1 VVPLTPGTVF
11 WNSLQQDL
19 AFAFRS
25 LRKRPAFSA
34 IVVVTLGVGIGVVT
48 AMFAVAHGILLRP
61 LPITDQDRVV
71 LVRKEAPRDRS
82 LRPFPVADLAALR
95 ERTRTFASVAGVQYD
110 GAFPAVA
117 QLGDRAI
124 TVVGTLVSGELFRVL
139 GVRPAAGRTLLPTD
153 AAPDAQRVV
162 LISHGLWQR
171 QFGGDASVIGRT
183 LHIQSPYTIVG
194 VAPRGFDY
202 PKGVE
207 VWVPLR
213 LVPEV
218 VNSREFAPFS
228 IIGRLRPGATVEQ
241 SQREVAAFVRER
253 EAVYLPGESHGQR
266 AVVMPFADAIV
277 GEVRSAILILS
288 AAVGLVLV
296 IVVVNVANLL
306 LIRGAARSRELAV
319 RTALGAGRGR
329 IARQL
334 CTETAVL
341 AAAGSLIGV
350 LLARWAV
357 RGLAA
362 MAPPELPRL
371 GDVVIDV
378 RILAFAVAATAAT
391 ALACGLAPALWT
403 ARTDLQAA
411 LRGGARAGWDSRGTQ
426 LVKQSLIVA
435 QVALACIVAAG
446 AGLLTKSLARLQ
458 QVEMGFVASRITLVK
473 VALPHATYAERARR
487 MEFFDRVSARVG
499 ATPGV
504 QAATPV
510 ILAPFSGLG
519 GWDATYTVE
528 GQGPR
533 EAAENSTLNLEAVAP
548 NYFDVLGIAIVR
560 GRAFTPQ
567 DREGAVRVAV
577 VSEALARRAWPGR
590 DPLGKRLKFGAYS
603 SPRPWL
609 TVVGVVRETRYR
621 ELASAPPSIY
631 VPFRQA
637 ENPGLL
643 PNYVAVRSTADAGV
657 VLRAVRQAAN
667 ELDATVPV
675 LDAEPVHQLLAGPL
689 ARPRFNA
696 LLLVGLSAIALVLAA
711 VGLYGV
717 IASFVGQRTHEI
729 GVRMALGA
737 QAGHVRRLVFGKGM
751 LLTGIGATVGSI
763 GALAATRALSSLLY
777 DVRPSDPATLV
788 GAAALLLAIAAVACY
803 APARQA
809 SRVDPLVALRAD

>member
-1 VVPLTPGTVF
+1 MTRGAAF
-11 WNSLQQDL
+11 GDSLRQDL

-25 LRKRPAFSA
+25 LRKRPAFGA
-34 IVVVTLGVGIGVVT
+34 LVVVTLGVGIGVVT

-61 LPITDQDRVV
+61 LPITDQDDVV

-95 ERTRTFASVAGVQYD
+95 ERSRTFVSVAGVQYD

-117 QLGDRAI
+117 QLGDHAI
-124 TVVGTLVSGELFRVL
+124 SVVGTLVSGEFFRVL
-139 GVRPAAGRTLLPTD
+139 GVRPAVGRTLLPAD
-153 AAPDAQRVV
+153 AMPEAQSVAV
-162 LISHGLWQR
+162 ISYGLWQR
-171 QFGGDASVIGRT
+171 QFGGDTSVIGRT
-183 LHIQSPYTIVG
+183 LLIQSPYTIVG
-194 VAPRGFDY
+194 VAPRGFEY
-202 PKGVE
+202 PKAVE
-207 VWVPLR
+207 VWVPLP

-253 EAVYLPGESHGQR
+253 EAVYLPGESRGQR
-266 AVVMPFADAIV
+266 AVAMPFKDAVV
-277 GEVRSAILILS
+277 GEVRPAILILS

-296 IVVVNVANLL
+296 IAIVNVANLL

-334 CTETAVL
+334 FTETSLL
-341 AAAGSLIGV
+341 AAAGSLVGI
-350 LLARWAV
+350 LLAWWAV
-357 RGLAA
+357 RGLGAI
-362 MAPPELPRL
+362 APPELPRL
-371 GDVVIDV
+371 GEVEIDAGV
-378 RILAFAVAATAAT
+378 LAFAVAATATT

-403 ARTDLQAA
+403 ARADVHVT

-426 LVKQSLIVA
+426 LIKQSLIVS
-435 QVALACIVAAG
+435 QVALACIVAVG

-473 VALPHATYAERARR
+473 VAPPNARYAERAQRLD
-487 MEFFDRVSARVG
+487 FFEGVAARVG
-499 ATPGV
+499 SAPGV

-528 GQGPR
+528 GQGQR
-533 EAAENSTLNLEAVAP
+533 EAAENPTLNLEAVAP
-548 NYFDVLGIAIVR
+548 NYFDALRIAILR
-560 GRAFTPQ
+560 GRAFTAQ
-567 DREGAVRVAV
+567 DRERSVRVAI
-577 VSEALARRAWPGR
+577 VSEALARRAWPGL
-590 DPLGKRLKFGAYS
+590 DPLGKRLKFGAYDS
-603 SPRPWL
+603 QRPWL
-609 TVVGVVRETRYR
+609 TVVGVAGETRYR

-631 VPFRQA
+631 VPFRQT

-667 ELDATVPV
+667 ELDPAARV
-675 LDAEPVHQLLAGPL
+675 LDADPVRRLVAGPL

-737 QAGHVRRLVFGKGM
+737 QAGHVRRLVFGRGM
-751 LLTGIGATVGSI
+751 LLTGIGAAVGSI
-763 GALAATRALSSLLY
+763 GALAASRALSSVLY
-777 DVRPSDPATLV
+777 DVRPGDPATLFGAVALLV
-788 GAAALLLAIAAVACY
+788 GAAAAACY
-803 APARQA
+803 VPARRA
-809 SRVDPLVALRAD
+809 SRVDPLIALRTE